1 MMVLGCCL
9 DGDVGLLVCRMLMNF
24 DLIDLLVGVVADP
37 DIADL
42 GIGYRC

>member
-1 MMVLGCCL
+1 MMVLDYCL
-9 DGDVGLLVCRMLMNF
+9 DGDVGLPVCRMLMNF

-42 GIGYRC
+42 RIEYQC